1 MTAAEQMAK
10 ANMSTMITKM
20 DEVDRTVKDGQ
31 RDDAM
36 PANSD
41 MIVIQ

>member
-10 ANMSTMITKM
+10 ANMSTMIARM
-20 DEVDRTVKDGQ
+20 DKVDRKVKDGQ
-31 RDDAM
+31 RDDAI